1 MRRQQII
8 LLAAA
13 AVLFILIFFV
23 ANKKPPKAD
32 IAPPV
37 TSSENA
43 APVPVNLI
51 ESGKEN
57 AATELKNT
65 LAQLEKQSTEGN
77 QAAKIKALHELSH
90 LWKDSLRNQPIAVY
104 YEGEIAKLEN
114 SEKSLNFAA
123 NSLLQYLMVEHD
135 SSKQRWYAEKAK
147 ELFDKSLEINPAN
160 DSTVVGLGA
169 TYMFG
174 NISDNPME
182 GITKV
187 RQVADKNPDNTYAQ
201 MMLGLGGMK
210 SGQFENAVKRFEK
223 VVEKEPN
230 NLLAIFSIAESYERL
245 SDKENAI
252 KWYNIAKDKVQIE
265 EAKKDIDERIRDLKL
280 R

>member
-8 LLAAA
+8 LLSAA

-23 ANKKPPKAD
+23 ANKKPPKAE
-32 IAPPV
+32 ATLPAV
-37 TSSENA
+37 SQNA
-43 APVPVNLI
+43 APTSVNMI

-57 AATELKNT
+57 AAPALKAT
-65 LAQLEKQSTEGN
+65 LTQLEKQSVEGN
-77 QAAKIKALHELSH
+77 QTSKINALHELAH
-90 LWKDSLRNQPIAVY
+90 LWKDSLRNQPVAVY

-135 SSKQRWYAEKAK
+135 PGKQKWYAEKAK

-187 RQVADKNPDNTYAQ
+187 RQVADKNPANTYAQ

-223 VVEKEPN
+223 VIENEPD

-252 KWYNIAKDKVQIE
+252 KWYIVAKDNVQIE
-265 EAKKDIDERIRDLKL
+265 EAKKDIGERSRDLQL

>member
-8 LLAAA
+8 LLSAA

-23 ANKKPPKAD
+23 ANKKPPKAE
-32 IAPPV
+32 ATLPAV
-37 TSSENA
+37 SQNA
-43 APVPVNLI
+43 APTSVNMI
-51 ESGKEN
+51 ELGKEN
-57 AATELKNT
+57 AAPALKAT
-65 LAQLEKQSTEGN
+65 LTQLEKQSVEGN
-77 QAAKIKALHELSH
+77 QTSKINALHELAH
-90 LWKDSLRNQPIAVY
+90 LWKDSLRNQPVAVY

-135 SSKQRWYAEKAK
+135 PGKQKWYAEKAK

-187 RQVADKNPDNTYAQ
+187 RQVADKNPANTYAQ

-223 VVEKEPN
+223 VIENEPD

-252 KWYNIAKDKVQIE
+252 KWYNVAKDKVQIE
-265 EAKKDIDERIRDLKL
+265 EAKKDIDERIRDLQL

>member
-8 LLAAA
+8 LLSAA

-23 ANKKPPKAD
+23 ANKKPPKAE
-32 IAPPV
+32 ATLPAV
-37 TSSENA
+37 SQNA
-43 APVPVNLI
+43 APTSVNMI

-57 AATELKNT
+57 VAPALKATLT
-65 LAQLEKQSTEGN
+65 QLEKQSVEGN
-77 QAAKIKALHELSH
+77 QTSKINALHELAH
-90 LWKDSLRNQPIAVY
+90 LWKDSLRNQPVAVY

-135 SSKQRWYAEKAK
+135 PGKQKWYAEKAK

-187 RQVADKNPDNTYAQ
+187 RQVADKNPANTYAQ

-223 VVEKEPN
+223 VIENEPD

-252 KWYNIAKDKVQIE
+252 KWYNVAKDKVQIE
-265 EAKKDIDERIRDLKL
+265 EAKKDIDERIRDLQL